1 MEIIA
6 TCLYVLGGLDFLL
19 LASCLGLNVWT
30 SETLLRAITW
40 PVRTVWLLV
49 DEIIPGGK
57 L

>member
-6 TCLYVLGGLDFLL
+6 TCLYVLGVLDFLL